1 MDNNKRDNFKRISE
15 NRVSKILVLLSQ
27 LTNLTNTSFYE
38 YTDEDINKIFDTLE
52 EEMKK
57 SKAILLRTNDKN
69 KKNKRFEL

>member
-1 MDNNKRDNFKRISE
+1 MDNNKRDNFIRISE

-52 EEMKK
+52 EETKK
-57 SKAILLRTNDKN
+57 AKDILLRTNDKN

>member
-1 MDNNKRDNFKRISE
+1 MDNNKRDNFKRISD

-57 SKAILLRTNDKN
+57 SKDILLRTNDKN

>member
-57 SKAILLRTNDKN
+57 SKDILLRTNDKN